1 MSKWNK
7 TRRDP
12 GRTYQDEQEAKR
24 LRDDMKRI
32 AELVA
37 ESAEGNDAAESTY
50 IGIIN
55 RLEPEMT
62 KNEER
67 N

>member
-37 ESAEGNDAAESTY
+37 ESAEGNDEAESAY

-55 RLEPEMT
+55 
-62 KNEER
+62 
-67 N
+67 